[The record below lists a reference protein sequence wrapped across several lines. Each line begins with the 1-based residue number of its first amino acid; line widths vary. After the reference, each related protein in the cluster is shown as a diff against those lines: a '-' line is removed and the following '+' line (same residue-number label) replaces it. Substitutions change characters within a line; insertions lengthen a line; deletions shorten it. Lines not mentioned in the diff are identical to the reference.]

1 MAFKVKSFKE
11 LLTMSQEKLDEA
23 LAPIRARAA
32 KAKADVVIA
41 ELEEEKLTLE
51 SEIHQLCAEKEL
63 NFDTIIAK
71 MDKYDLLERR
81 AKQVTQLISEL
92 FPKAK

>member
-63 NFDTIIAK
+63 NYENGGYRLPYA
-71 MDKYDLLERR
+71 
-81 AKQVTQLISEL
+81 LIGQ
-92 FPKAK
+92 